1 MNFSENK
8 KQAASRAEA
17 LRKILH
23 HHNYRYFI
31 LDDPEISDAKYD
43 RLMQELIEIESRFP
57 ELSTPDS
64 PTRRVGSPPLDK
76 FETIMHHVPMRS
88 LDKGFDESDIIAFDH
103 RVSRSLNT
111 VEKIR
116 YTVEPKVDGV
126 AVALVYQNG
135 MLVSGATRGD
145 GYTGELI
152 TRNVKTIGSIPLVL
166 QAHEEIDIPEFIDVR
181 GEIYMNV
188 SDFRNLNQMRL
199 AQGFPVF
206 ANPRNASAGSLR
218 QLDSTITAQR
228 PLKMFVYGVGRT
240 DLLGVSS
247 HAQTIGRLQKLG
259 FPVNPHLA
267 ATITVEEVVD
277 FFRQM
282 DEMRK
287 TLDYE
292 IDGIVVKVDRYAYQE
307 RLGNTSRSPRWAI
320 AVKFKAMQ
328 EQTRVQDIIVQ
339 VGRTGAVTPVAVLEP
354 VSIGGV
360 TVSRASLHNED
371 EVQKKDVRKGDMVLV
386 QRAGDVIPEVVKV
399 IPSYRD
405 GSQRRF
411 EMPSHCPVCSR
422 RLIRFR
428 DEAATRCV
436 NTGCPAQLKG
446 NVLHFASKSALD
458 IDGLGRKLVDQLV
471 ETGLIRSVADIFRL
485 DVERLEK
492 LDRMGRKSAENL
504 VAAIGNSKKVPLSRF
519 LYGLGIRHVGLHAAK
534 LLAGYFQTLDALLT
548 AQKEDI
554 EKIEQVGPVMAEAV
568 TAFFA
573 LPENRKTIGDMQT
586 LGVDILPEYTGG
598 KTASALEGVSF
609 VLTGTLSSMTRNEA
623 AQKIEAA
630 GGKVTGSVSGQ
641 TGYVVAGNSPGSK
654 IDQARKKGVAII
666 DENRFIQLLKEAGA

>member
-8 KQAASRAEA
+8 EQAESRAEA

-23 HHNYRYFI
+23 HHNYRYFV
-31 LDDPEISDAKYD
+31 LDDPEISDAEYD

-76 FETIMHHVPMRS
+76 FETITHHVPMRS
-88 LDKGFDESDIIAFDH
+88 LDKGFDESDIIAFDQ

-111 VEKIR
+111 GEKIR

-126 AVALVYQNG
+126 AVALVYQDG
-135 MLVSGATRGD
+135 ALVSGATRGD

-166 QAHEEIDIPEFIDVR
+166 QKHEEIDIPEFIDVR
-181 GEIYMNV
+181 GEIYMNI
-188 SDFRNLNQMRL
+188 SDFRSLNQMRM
-199 AQGFPVF
+199 AQGLPVF

-228 PLKMFVYGVGRT
+228 PLKVFVYGVGRT

-247 HAQTIGRLQKLG
+247 HAQTINLLHRLG

-267 ATITVEEVVD
+267 AEITVDEVID

-320 AVKFKAMQ
+320 AVKFQAMQ

-360 TVSRASLHNED
+360 TVSRASLHNQD

-399 IPSYRD
+399 LPSYRD

-411 EMPSHCPVCSR
+411 EMPLHCPVCAH
-422 RLIRFR
+422 RLIRFQ
-428 DEAATRCV
+428 DEAATRCI

-446 NVLHFASKSALD
+446 NVLHFASKGAFD
-458 IDGLGRKLVDQLV
+458 IDGLGKKLVDQLV
-471 ETGLIRSVADIFRL
+471 ETGLVRSLADIFRL
-485 DVERLEK
+485 DVEMLEK
-492 LDRMGRKSAENL
+492 LDRMGRKSAENI
-504 VAAIGNSKKVPLSRF
+504 VTAIDNSKKVPLSKF

-534 LLAGYFQTLDALLT
+534 LLARYFYTLDALLT
-548 AQKEDI
+548 AQKDDI
-554 EKIEQVGPVMAEAV
+554 EKIEQVGPVMAETV

-573 LPENRKTIGDMQT
+573 MPENRKTIGDMQA
-586 LGVDILPEYTGG
+586 LGVDILPEGTGG
-598 KTASALEGVSF
+598 KTDRALEGTTF
-609 VLTGTLSSMTRNEA
+609 VLTGTLSSMTRKQA
-623 AQKIEAA
+623 AEKIEAA

-641 TGYVVAGNSPGSK
+641 TGYVVAGQSPGSK
-654 IDQARKKGVAII
+654 MDQAREKGVAII
-666 DENRFIQLLKEAGA
+666 DENRFIQLLKETGA